1 MSTDYERHSPKHDAV
16 LWVLIVFAVLVAAVI
31 FLQAL

>member
-1 MSTDYERHSPKHDAV
+1 MSADYERHSPKHDAL
-16 LWVLIVFAVLVAAVI
+16 LWVLVALAVFVAAVI